1 VFLLF
6 SPDKLGFNREELECS
21 MLEARKW
28 MDSTSF
34 DYFSLLNLLFI
45 FQPGM
50 MMPVGFHLFKV
61 DATTN
66 NHIIYISILYI
77 MLGSMVPCR
86 FQPAEKIGF

>member
-1 VFLLF
+1 
-6 SPDKLGFNREELECS
+6 

-66 NHIIYISILYI
+66 NHIS
-77 MLGSMVPCR
+77 
-86 FQPAEKIGF
+86 